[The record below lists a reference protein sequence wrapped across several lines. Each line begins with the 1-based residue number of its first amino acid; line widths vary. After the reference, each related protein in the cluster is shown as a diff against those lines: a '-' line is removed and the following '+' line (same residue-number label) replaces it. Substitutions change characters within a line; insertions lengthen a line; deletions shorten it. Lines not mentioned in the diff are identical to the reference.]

1 MSGCADW
8 IDDLGGL
15 EILRCRDE
23 GFFQPDGSRESLGA
37 FLMVAMKRLDSI
49 HEEENIRR
57 PFTSLSPSEAD
68 APLRMYS
75 LSTRV
80 LIALPIGIVYLILLT
95 HIVNIPIA
103 DDYDALLNFSIHL
116 RNAPK
121 LSDKLHYFLSSQ
133 HGEYK
138 LFLVHALVWLE
149 LHLLGH
155 IDLKLLSVIGNS
167 FILLLGLLL
176 WKMLLPRHQ
185 SPSTRMA
192 FFVPVSWLLFQLQ
205 YAQTLNFAMAG
216 IQNLAVLVFSLAA
229 IYFLHCA
236 NRRLFPAAIVC
247 LVLGISASGNG
258 LLLVPIGLMILVLNR
273 RYRGAAVWGAASA
286 TCIAAYLYGYDS
298 RLWLAQSPA
307 RVPALAQFLR
317 PIYTIGFI
325 GSAGAYPIWA
335 GSFVLGVA
343 ICVFYSYMVKRGYFH
358 RNPAIG
364 YSVLFLFLS
373 AVIATG
379 FRSSF
384 GIRSSTASRYT
395 IYSTLLLIFAWLIIV
410 EEWLITTTQP
420 TLRKRILVIATAGAI
435 LFSVAMDVWGFRY
448 LSNRN
453 RNLVT
458 GMRLYEHSASMQ
470 STAGPGFPAP
480 RSKED
485 QAYNLWARDLLSE
498 SSKLGIYQ
506 IPPY

>member
-1 MSGCADW
+1 MGADSP
-8 IDDLGGL
+8 LGM
-15 EILRCRDE
+15 RSV
-23 GFFQPDGSRESLGA
+23 PTV
-37 FLMVAMKRLDSI
+37 VA
-49 HEEENIRR
+49 
-57 PFTSLSPSEAD
+57 
-68 APLRMYS
+68 
-75 LSTRV
+75 
-80 LIALPIGIVYLILLT
+80 LIALPIAIVYFILLT
-95 HIVNIPIA
+95 HIVNIPMA

-138 LFLVHALVWLE
+138 LFLVHALLWLE

-167 FILLLGLLL
+167 FILLLGILL
-176 WKMLLPRHQ
+176 WQMLLPRHQ
-185 SPSTRMA
+185 GLATRMA

-205 YAQTLNFAMAG
+205 YAQTLNFATAG

-236 NRRLFPAAIVC
+236 NRRAFLAAVAC
-247 LVLGISASGNG
+247 LVLAISASGNG

-273 RYRGAAVWGAASA
+273 RYRGVAVWAAVSA
-286 TCIAAYLYGYDS
+286 ICIAAYLYGYDS
-298 RLWLAQSPA
+298 HLWLARSPA
-307 RVPALAQFLR
+307 PVPALAQLLR

-325 GSAGAYPIWA
+325 GSAGAYPIRA

-343 ICVFYSYMVKRGYFH
+343 VCVFYFYMVKRGYFH

-373 AVIATG
+373 AVLATG
-379 FRSSF
+379 FRSNF
-384 GIRSSTASRYT
+384 GIGSSTASRYT
-395 IYSTLLLIFAWLIIV
+395 IYSTLLLIFGWLIIV
-410 EEWLITTTQP
+410 EEWLITKTQSA
-420 TLRKRILVIATAGAI
+420 LRNRILVIATAGAI

-448 LSNRN
+448 LRNRN

-458 GMRLYEHSASMQ
+458 GMRLYQHSASRL
-470 STAGPGFPAP
+470 STVGPSFPAP
-480 RSKED
+480 RSKEE
-485 QAYNLWARDLLSE
+485 QAYNLWTRDLLSE
-498 SSKLGIYQ
+498 SSKLGIYRL
-506 IPPY
+506 PPY